1 MKEEILLF
9 IDNSKE
15 SLELIE
21 ATRKLDASASAIVLG
36 EAGSDLEEYGLKR
49 IYKVNGD
56 YSHYN
61 TRVYK
66 KAIVD
71 CMDEID
77 ADVFL
82 FLANDLGRDLAPR
95 VAAKLET
102 GLTADVT
109 RLRHEDGKLIA
120 LKPGDKRNVLIG
132 ITSEG
137 KPNMITLRP
146 GAFDMP
152 EKSGVKSDVIII
164 NSLFKEFSE
173 LTVEKTEDLDQIK
186 SSIEYAD
193 ITVAGGRGLGGPEG
207 FKLLREFADKVGGE
221 VACSAACVDQGWI
234 DHSYQI
240 GQTGIIAK
248 PKIYFACGI
257 SGSIQHMA
265 GIEDSDIIVAIN
277 KDRDAQV
284 FDYADYKIV
293 GDLYEVIP
301 ELIRLWP

>member
-1 MKEEILLF
+1 MREEVLVF

-15 SLELIE
+15 SLELI
-21 ATRKLDASASAIVLG
+21 AAAGNLGKDVSAIVLG
-36 EAGSDLEEYGLKR
+36 EDRLGLDEYGLKR
-49 IYKVNGD
+49 IYQVAGEYD
-56 YSHYN
+56 EYN
-61 TRVYK
+61 TRVYT
-66 KAIVD
+66 KAIAD
-71 CMDEID
+71 CMEDIQAE
-77 ADVFL
+77 VFL

-95 VAAKLET
+95 VAARLNV
-102 GLTADVT
+102 GLSADAT
-109 RLRHEDGKLIA
+109 KLIMEGDRLVA
-120 LKPGDKRNVLIG
+120 LKPSDKRNVLLG
-132 ITSEG
+132 VTSEST
-137 KPNMITLRP
+137 PVMVTVRP
-146 GAFDMP
+146 GAYDLP
-152 EKSGVKSDVIII
+152 GKAGGRSDVVTI

-173 LTVEKTEDLDQIK
+173 LRIEKTEDLEALK
-186 SSIEYAD
+186 TGIEDAE
-193 ITVAGGRGLGGPEG
+193 IIVAGGRGLGGPEG

-301 ELIRLWP
+301 ELIKLWP